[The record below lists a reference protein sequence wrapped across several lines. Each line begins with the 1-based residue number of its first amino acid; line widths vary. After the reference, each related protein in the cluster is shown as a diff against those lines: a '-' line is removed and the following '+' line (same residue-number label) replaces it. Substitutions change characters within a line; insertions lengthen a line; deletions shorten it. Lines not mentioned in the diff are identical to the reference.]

1 MDRLTRVFTSALC
14 AFGSVLAIACGNEI
28 AAPAPDSIEPFT
40 AAPATDLP
48 RCEPQPRAAASARI
62 GPSGGTLRTG
72 RHILRIPAGALKRS
86 MIITME
92 SPSDTL
98 NYVVF
103 GPEGL
108 TFDTAHPPVL
118 SMSYR
123 HCPAAVRDPEPL
135 EIVYVDDALTTVLET
150 TQLVSADTLN
160 QTVNAKLRH
169 FSTYLLKKSR
179 YAIAY

>member
-1 MDRLTRVFTSALC
+1 MDRLTRILTSAAC
-14 AFGSVLAIACGNEI
+14 AFGAVLAIACGNDI
-28 AAPAPDSIEPFT
+28 TAPPVPESLEPFT
-40 AAPATDLP
+40 VAPAAEL

-72 RHILRIPAGALKRS
+72 RHLLRIPAGALKNTVA
-86 MIITME
+86 ITMV

-108 TFDTAHPPVL
+108 TFDTALPPIL
-118 SMSYR
+118 TMSYR
-123 HCPAAVRDPEPL
+123 HCPGAIRYPGPL
-135 EIVYVDDALTTVLET
+135 EIVYVDDALTNVLET
-150 TQLVSADTLN
+150 TQLVSADTLS
-160 QTVNAKLRH
+160 QTVNAELRH

-179 YAIAY
+179 YAVAY